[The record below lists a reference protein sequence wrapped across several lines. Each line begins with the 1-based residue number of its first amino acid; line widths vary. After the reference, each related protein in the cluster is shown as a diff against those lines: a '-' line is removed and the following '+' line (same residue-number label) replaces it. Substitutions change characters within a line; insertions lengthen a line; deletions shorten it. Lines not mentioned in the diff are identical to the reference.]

1 MLFKKPLM
9 KSITLGLF
17 TVLLLGVANGISA
30 QTPRDK
36 VIGFLDQTGIA
47 EQLHDIPFIINEQ
60 FRTEAYR
67 FQPEIQAEIKS
78 QLMTS
83 FDAELVREDAISYVL
98 NDVEQGHIQAV
109 LDWLTSPLT
118 MKMNELEIQATTQ
131 ESQAELASFV
141 EKVQDGEVNQARLQ
155 TILDFDDL
163 TKTTT
168 STVEYI
174 AELYLALV
182 QAMNPYVA
190 SEDKINPDETDA
202 MKAMIIQEVYPQ
214 YKDVTVI
221 LNLYTYKDV
230 SDEELHEYIS
240 FYKTPEGIWFTEVSS
255 GIFKQVLSQATL
267 RVREAQSFID

>member
-1 MLFKKPLM
+1 MK
-9 KSITLGLF
+9 KSI
-17 TVLLLGVANGISA
+17 LLLSTLLFGVVTHASS
-30 QTPRDK
+30 QVQSPREK
-36 VIGFLDQTGIA
+36 VIEFLDQTGIA
-47 EQLHDIPFIINEQ
+47 EQLADIPFIINEQ
-60 FRTEAYR
+60 FVAEEQR
-67 FQPEIQAEIKS
+67 FQPEVQALIKS

-83 FDAELVREDAISYVL
+83 FDANLVREDAISYVL
-98 NDVEQGHIQAV
+98 NDVEQAHIQAV
-109 LDWLTSPLT
+109 IDWLNAPLT
-118 MKMNELEIQATTQ
+118 IKMNELEVEATTQ
-131 ESQAELASFV
+131 ESQEDLATFV
-141 EKVQDGEVNQARLQ
+141 EKVQAGQVDQARLQ

-163 TKTTT
+163 TNTTN

-182 QAMNPYVA
+182 QAMNPYVS

-230 SDEELHEYIS
+230 SDEDLNNYIS

-255 GIFKQVLSQATL
+255 GLFKHVLSQATL
-267 RVREAQSFID
+267 RVREAQGFKE